1 VERTDTIVV
10 GGGQAGLAMSYHLAR
25 TGREHVI
32 LERGRVAQSWRSE
45 RWDSLM
51 FQFPNL
57 SVQLPG
63 YAYETDDPDGYVPKD
78 AIVGFLER
86 YASLIRAPLRCDH
99 QVTALQPSASSDRL
113 QV

>member
-51 FQFPNL
+51 FHFLTYQFNCRGTPMKL
-57 SVQLPG
+57 TIRM
-63 YAYETDDPDGYVPKD
+63 AMFRKT
-78 AIVGFLER
+78 R
-86 YASLIRAPLRCDH
+86 SL
-99 QVTALQPSASSDRL
+99 ASSSDTPR
-113 QV
+113 